1 MKDDMPFGV
10 VLIKE
15 GAEAGAASTHEI
27 GTLARISDFYQGSDG
42 LLGITAMGEQRFRL
56 QSTDRQTDG
65 LNIGEVDLLPA
76 EEAMPLPQ
84 DFAAMS
90 SMLSNVLDDLGR
102 LYEALDRQLDDAV
115 WVSYRLMEILPVALD
130 TKQTSLESDST
141 LGRLQ
146 LIDEVLKSSRT

>member
-1 MKDDMPFGV
+1 MKDDTPFGV
-10 VLIKE
+10 LLIKQ
-15 GAEAGAASTHEI
+15 GAEAGAASIHEV

-56 QSTDRQTDG
+56 QSAERQTDG
-65 LNIGEVDLLPA
+65 LDIGEVEFLPA

-90 SMLSNVLDDLGR
+90 QMLSNVLDDLGR

-115 WVSYRLMEILPVALD
+115 WVSYRLMEILPVALE

-146 LIDEVLKSSRT
+146 LIDEVLNSGRT

>member
-1 MKDDMPFGV
+1 MKDETPFGV
-10 VLIKE
+10 LLNKE

-56 QSTDRQTDG
+56 QSAERQTDG
-65 LNIGEVDLLPA
+65 LNIGEVELLPTEA
-76 EEAMPLPQ
+76 AMPLPQ

-90 SMLSNVLDDLGR
+90 QMLSRVLDDLGR
-102 LYEALDRQLDDAV
+102 LYEAQDRQLDDAV
-115 WVSYRLMEILPVALD
+115 WVSYRLMEILPVAPE
-130 TKQTSLESDST
+130 TKQASLESDST

-146 LIDEVLKSSRT
+146 LIDEVLKSGRT

>member
-1 MKDDMPFGV
+1 
-10 VLIKE
+10 
-15 GAEAGAASTHEI
+15 
-27 GTLARISDFYQGSDG
+27 
-42 LLGITAMGEQRFRL
+42 MGEQRFRL